1 MTGPINGNTTKEH
14 VILEKSNGSLKNGSK
29 NATNTANGTNGKTHT
44 GNDWTPFSWKTK
56 PIKQDVSY
64 EDQAHL
70 QKVLGK
76 LSHLPP
82 MVTPQEITNL
92 RNQLKQVA
100 LKKAFLLQ
108 GGDCAELFEYCSQDP
123 IESKLKVLL
132 QMSLVLTWGAR
143 VPVVRIA
150 RMSGQYAKPRS
161 NPYENCQGKE
171 VLSFR
176 GDNINGYDPNDRKPD
191 PERLLSAYFHSA
203 ATLNYVRSILG
214 SGFADLHRPSEWS
227 LHHVRSQG
235 TRQEYQTIVDRL
247 TDALDFMKTI
257 GVDTP
262 VSPVPSPLNSVDLF
276 MSHEGLILEYEQSLT
291 RELKDPET
299 GELKW
304 YNVGSHF
311 LWIGDRTRQLN
322 GAHVEYFRG
331 IQNPIG
337 IKVGPSMQPDEL
349 KELLD
354 IVNPNKEIGKV
365 TLITR
370 YGAHQVE
377 KYLPGH
383 IQAVKASGHI
393 VVWACDPMHGNTK
406 NSLSGMKTRHF
417 NSIIEELSK
426 AIHIHKANNSQMNGV
441 HFELTGEGVTE
452 CIGGS
457 MQLADSDLSL
467 NYKTY
472 CDPRLNYEQ
481 SLDVAFLIAKYYE
494 KERNGYLPG
503 L

>member
-14 VILEKSNGSLKNGSK
+14 VILEKPEKPKNSAKNGTSV
-29 NATNTANGTNGKTHT
+29 TNGTNGKVCD
-44 GNDWTPFSWKTK
+44 GNNWSPSSWQSK
-56 PIKQDVSY
+56 PIKQEVTY
-64 EDQAHL
+64 EDQTHL
-70 QKVLGK
+70 KTVRDK
-76 LSHLPP
+76 LTHLPP

-100 LKKAFLLQ
+100 LNNAFLLQ

-143 VPVVRIA
+143 IPVVRIA

-161 NPYENCQGKE
+161 NPFEIYQGKE
-171 VLSFR
+171 ILSFR
-176 GDNINGYDPNDRKPD
+176 GENINGFDPNDRKPD
-191 PERLLSAYFHSA
+191 PERLLKAYFHSA
-203 ATLNYVRSILG
+203 ATLNYVRSILS
-214 SGFADLHRPSEWS
+214 SGFAALSTQLLDLHRPSEWS
-227 LHHVRSQG
+227 LHHVRSNG

-257 GVDTP
+257 GADSPLSP
-262 VSPVPSPLNSVDLF
+262 VSSSLNSVDFF
-276 MSHEGLILEYEQSLT
+276 MSHEGLLLEYEQCLT
-291 RELKDPET
+291 RQLKDPES
-299 GELKW
+299 GDLKW

-331 IQNPIG
+331 IENPIG
-337 IKVGPSMQPDEL
+337 IKVGPSMKPEEL
-349 KELLD
+349 QELLD

-377 KYLPGH
+377 KYLPAH

-406 NSLSGMKTRHF
+406 NSLAGMKTRHF

-441 HFELTGEGVTE
+441 HFELTGEGVT
-452 CIGGS
+452 
-457 MQLADSDLSL
+457 
-467 NYKTY
+467 
-472 CDPRLNYEQ
+472 
-481 SLDVAFLIAKYYE
+481 
-494 KERNGYLPG
+494 
-503 L
+503 